1 VHRTEQVLQ
10 STRHGYTADLSVA
23 LDIQVIDVELLRQFD
38 VIDAQGGTKKV
49 ESAGRPVR
57 AGATGRSTALP

>member
-10 STRHGYTADLSVA
+10 STCHGYTANLTVA
-23 LDIQVIDVELLRQFD
+23 LDVQIINVELLRQFD
-38 VIDAQGGTKKV
+38 VIDAQSGAEKV
-49 ESAGRPVR
+49 ESTGRPAR